1 MLIYDP
7 PSGGTVTGYRVSL
20 RFLLDQ
26 KNAESTLLHI
36 RDLFKYGQVNVR
48 RNTQGVYRYSNNS
61 FKGLIPVRDYFL
73 TFSLKT
79 KKAESFKHWLEVF
92 TMVLNKKHLVT
103 EGLDKIRAI
112 AKIINIKNSLNGK
125 TGSAKPNLPS

>member
-1 MLIYDP
+1 M
-7 PSGGTVTGYRVSL
+7 
-20 RFLLDQ
+20 DQ

-92 TMVLNKKHLVT
+92 TMVLNKKHLVR
-103 EGLDKIRAI
+103 EGPDKIRAI
-112 AKIINIKNSLNGK
+112 AKIINIKNNKLSMIYINIIKFVTINYIHKLNFYCPICLK
-125 TGSAKPNLPS
+125 IFSIF